1 MSPATAEIVKEP
13 ELEAAE
19 VARALVKA
27 PSPSLMPVFRGQQM
41 TEAFLAYR
49 ELQKALDAGMP
60 DQLMNIRGK
69 VFRKKGYWRAIAT
82 AFNLNVSCVKEE
94 AVETGWLVVYRAA
107 TPSGR
112 FIDGDGACE
121 HDEKGEGQDSE
132 HNVRSHAHTRAFNR
146 AVSNLVGFGE
156 VSAEEVRA
164 VRTSVTTPAAATPA
178 LATSPVAV
186 SNGVTPSRGD
196 SETLPPGAV
205 LIVRVDHTSTK
216 NPNVTKH
223 LLTTSTG
230 ETFSTI
236 KDKLAAFAEAAVKT
250 ELPVVVVGTKT
261 KWGLELVTIARA
273 EREEPARA
281 EYDDAEPVPF

>member
-19 VARALVKA
+19 LARAALVKV

-156 VSAEEVRA
+156 VSAEEIHAERRPSFKTPTPDTAPVPEPAA
-164 VRTSVTTPAAATPA
+164 VR
-178 LATSPVAV
+178 
-186 SNGVTPSRGD
+186 D
-196 SETLPPGAV
+196 LPPGAV
-205 LIVRVDHTSTK
+205 LVTKVDETTMASGKMAGKPKWFVHFSDGNKASTIAAKAARFARQCQTDRTPVRVELKKTQWGYD
-216 NPNVTKH
+216 
-223 LLTTSTG
+223 LIEL
-230 ETFSTI
+230 
-236 KDKLAAFAEAAVKT
+236 EAMDADD
-250 ELPVVVVGTKT
+250 EPGTY
-261 KWGLELVTIARA
+261 
-273 EREEPARA
+273 EPPPIT
-281 EYDDAEPVPF
+281 DDDVPF